1 VRSGIAKFKQMR
13 HFATMTCLAGLLL
26 GCASAPMNKQDGSS
40 ASLHSS
46 GNKSTASPQQGPEV
60 AALVKQGEA
69 ALGKGDLKSAQ
80 ADYARAS
87 MLSEDAGIAERATVF
102 ALARHD
108 SAAAQKALQR
118 WQSLGGNP
126 MALTRARAQLALD
139 EGRTD
144 DARKLLMQLTEGGEK
159 PAWQAFGKVVLGAR
173 DAAQA
178 GRVLEQVATPQRLPD
193 DVTAWLAMSE
203 IGQKLGRYAYAQHI
217 AEAAARRFH
226 SSDAYAWAASLY
238 AQRGD
243 AKAARDLYAEAV
255 KASPDDVDLRL
266 AYAGLLA
273 KEKRFSEAEHVLA
286 SGPQDKRSY
295 AARAAFAARSRDMPA
310 LRRTYDDLRKAPED
324 VRSKSYYLLGQL
336 ASLVDKPQA
345 AVEWLSKVPIGAD
358 HGLDAGIRRAAM
370 LQQLGKSDQ
379 AHALVATMRKH
390 FAGQDRTVRKLD
402 RVDAELYMGNSEF
415 AQAAA
420 AYTRALK
427 IDSDNTELLY
437 GRGLAYAEAGNTD
450 AAIADLRKVLK
461 LAPDNI
467 NAVNALGYTLADAGR
482 NLGEAT
488 RLIERAHKAQPD
500 DPAITDSWGW
510 LQYRLG
516 HLVKAEKALRASWD
530 KRKDPEV
537 GAHLAQ
543 VLLARGKKAEAVRIY
558 RAALH
563 LDPQNRHVLALKEKL
578 QP

>member
-1 VRSGIAKFKQMR
+1 MRSGIAKFKQMR

-26 GCASAPMNKQDGSS
+26 GCATAPMNKPGGSPEAMHSGGNARAAS
-40 ASLHSS
+40 AQHS
-46 GNKSTASPQQGPEV
+46 PEV
-60 AALVKQGEA
+60 STLLKQAEA
-69 ALGKGDLKSAQ
+69 ALSQGDLKSAQ
-80 ADYARAS
+80 SDYARAS
-87 MLSEDAGIAERATVF
+87 TLSDDPRIAERATGV

-108 SAAAQKALQR
+108 SVAAHKALQR
-118 WQSLGGNP
+118 WQALGGNP

-139 EGRTD
+139 QGRTD
-144 DARKLLMQLTEGGEK
+144 DARKLLMQLTAGGDK

-178 GRVLEQVATPQRLPD
+178 GRVLEQVATPERLPD
-193 DVTAWLAMSE
+193 DVSAWLAMSE
-203 IGQKLGRYAYAQHI
+203 IGQKLGRYDYAQHI
-217 AEAAARRFH
+217 AEMAARRFH
-226 SSDAYAWAASLY
+226 SGDAYAWAANLY

-243 AKAARDLYAEAV
+243 AKQARTLYAEAV
-255 KASPDDVDLRL
+255 QASPDDLDLRL

-273 KEKRFSEAEHVLA
+273 KEGRVAEAERILA
-286 SGPQDKRSY
+286 SGPQDERSF
-295 AARAAFAARSRDMPA
+295 AARAAFAARAKDMGA

-345 AVEWLSKVPIGAD
+345 AVDWLSRVPIDGD

-370 LQQLGKSDQ
+370 LQQMGKSAQ

-390 FAGQDRTVRKLD
+390 FSGQDKTVRRLD
-402 RVDAELYMGNSEF
+402 QVDAELYMGNNDF

-427 IDSDNTELLY
+427 FDSNDTELLY
-437 GRGLAYAEAGNTD
+437 GRGLAYAEAGRTD
-450 AAIADLRKVLK
+450 AALADLRKVLK

-482 NLGEAT
+482 DLGEAR
-488 RLIERAHKAQPD
+488 RLIERARKAQPD
-500 DPAITDSWGW
+500 DPAIIDSWGW

-516 HLVKAEKALRASWD
+516 HLQKAEKALRVSWD

-543 VLLARGKKAEAVRIY
+543 VLLARGKKAEAARIY

-563 LDPQNRHVLALKEKL
+563 LDPHNRHVLALKRKL

>member
-26 GCASAPMNKQDGSS
+26 GCASAPMNKQGSGS
-40 ASLHSS
+40 ASMHSS
-46 GNKSTASPQQGPEV
+46 GSTSTTSPQRSPEV
-60 AALVKQGEA
+60 TSLLKQAESALNQ
-69 ALGKGDLKSAQ
+69 GDLKSAQ
-80 ADYARAS
+80 SDYARAS
-87 MLSEDAGIAERATVF
+87 MLSDDPRIAERATGV

-108 SAAAQKALQR
+108 SMAAQKALQR

-126 MALTRARAQLALD
+126 MALIRARAQLALD
-139 EGRTD
+139 QGRTD
-144 DARKLLMQLTEGGEK
+144 DAREQLMQLTASGDK

-178 GRVLEQVATPQRLPD
+178 GRVLEQVATPERLPD
-193 DVTAWLAMSE
+193 DVSAWLAMSE
-203 IGQKLGRYAYAQHI
+203 IGQKLGRYDYAQHI
-217 AEAAARRFH
+217 AEVAARRFH
-226 SSDAYAWAASLY
+226 SGDAYAWAANLY

-243 AKAARDLYAEAV
+243 AKEARNLYAEAV

-273 KEKRFSEAEHVLA
+273 KEGRDAEAQRVLA
-286 SGPQDKRSY
+286 SGPQDERSY
-295 AARAAFAARSRDMPA
+295 AARAAFAARAKDMGA

-324 VRSKSYYLLGQL
+324 VRSRSYYLLGQL

-345 AVEWLSKVPIGAD
+345 AVDWLSRVPIGGD

-370 LQQLGKSDQ
+370 LQQLGKSAQ

-390 FAGQDRTVRKLD
+390 FSGHDKTVRRLD
-402 RVDAELYMGNSEF
+402 RVDAELYMGNGEF
-415 AQAAA
+415 ARAAA

-427 IDSDNTELLY
+427 IDSDNTDLLY
-437 GRGLAYAEAGNTD
+437 GRGLAYAEAGKTD

-482 NLGEAT
+482 NLGEAA

-537 GAHLAQ
+537 GAHLVQ
-543 VLLARGKKAEAVRIY
+543 VLLARGKKAEAMRIY

-563 LDPQNRHVLALKEKL
+563 LDPHNRHVLALKGKL